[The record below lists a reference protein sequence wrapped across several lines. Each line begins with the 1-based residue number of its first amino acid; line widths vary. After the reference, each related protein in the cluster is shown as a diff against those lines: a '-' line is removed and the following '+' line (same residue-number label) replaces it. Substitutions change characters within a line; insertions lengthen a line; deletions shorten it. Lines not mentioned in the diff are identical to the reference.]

1 MGGLFSAPVAPI
13 QSNEAQLMMVREQS
27 RQNDLLQA
35 QHQETLKEMEEA
47 NDAQNDRQRAL
58 ELREADAA
66 AAKQEREDRI
76 AQGKK
81 DLLYYNALGVEDEEE
96 DSMLKLG
103 GA

>member
-35 QHQETLKEMEEA
+35 QHQETLKEMQEA
-47 NDAQNDRQRAL
+47 NDAQNDQQRAL